1 MSSQHAIEIP
11 SHVFCQTGD
20 CRGAHH
26 SSKEAL
32 CLLIAIACMPLFCMQ
47 FLINCCAPCCDC
59 LSAQDPV
66 SQQEA
71 FQQPHDFSIKLTISN
86 FFQGSRFAILHGDGP
101 RPSFSIYAMKSD
113 LKTTVKGVDL
123 IGTQPNKQAN
133 QIHWSPQG
141 KYLVLG
147 GLKVSLNKH

>member
-1 MSSQHAIEIP
+1 MRHAVTACLHRTLFP
-11 SHVFCQTGD
+11 S
-20 CRGAHH
+20 
-26 SSKEAL
+26 KK
-32 CLLIAIACMPLFCMQ
+32 P
-47 FLINCCAPCCDC
+47 
-59 LSAQDPV
+59 
-66 SQQEA
+66 

>member
-1 MSSQHAIEIP
+1 
-11 SHVFCQTGD
+11 
-20 CRGAHH
+20 
-26 SSKEAL
+26 
-32 CLLIAIACMPLFCMQ
+32 
-47 FLINCCAPCCDC
+47 
-59 LSAQDPV
+59 
-66 SQQEA
+66 
-71 FQQPHDFSIKLTISN
+71 
-86 FFQGSRFAILHGDGP
+86 LHGDGP

-147 GLKVSLNKH
+147 GLKVRLHKHCQAQLRFAMVVLLFGAEFLSCLTC

>member
-1 MSSQHAIEIP
+1 
-11 SHVFCQTGD
+11 
-20 CRGAHH
+20 
-26 SSKEAL
+26 
-32 CLLIAIACMPLFCMQ
+32 
-47 FLINCCAPCCDC
+47 
-59 LSAQDPV
+59 
-66 SQQEA
+66 
-71 FQQPHDFSIKLTISN
+71 
-86 FFQGSRFAILHGDGP
+86 
-101 RPSFSIYAMKSD
+101 MKSD

>member
-1 MSSQHAIEIP
+1 M
-11 SHVFCQTGD
+11 
-20 CRGAHH
+20 
-26 SSKEAL
+26 L
-32 CLLIAIACMPLFCMQ
+32 Y
-47 FLINCCAPCCDC
+47 APYCDC
-59 LSAQDPV
+59 LSAHDHVWPAE
-66 SQQEA
+66 SLSKG
-71 FQQPHDFSIKLTISN
+71 HDFSIETDN
-86 FFQGSRFAILHGDGP
+86 TGFFQGSRFAILHGDGP

-141 KYLVLG
+141 KYLVG